1 MSSLK
6 SRKRTER
13 ITNALCFI
21 ALIFLTCLCMLPIWW
36 IFRSSLMSNAELFK
50 WPPAFFPPRWL
61 FSNYAN
67 TLEYFKF
74 WTYLKNTMIIIV
86 PSVIFGTITATMCG
100 YAFARLRFRLR
111 NFLFTLCVGS
121 MLLPTMV
128 TLIPLYIMWT
138 KFFNMSNTF
147 WPLILPYL
155 CGGGAFNIFLIRQFV
170 RSIPRE
176 LDEAATIDGAGYFR
190 ILLNVIVPSIKS
202 AMIVV
207 AMFLFIQIWNDLLML
222 EVCPSLASA
231 RPRIETHPLGIG
243 MNEKDPA
250 RLVFEGKAGKA
261 IVVSLIDM
269 GGRLRLIVQDIEAV
283 KPIMP
288 MPNLPVAR
296 VMWKAMPNL
305 TTGVECWI
313 TAGGA
318 HHTVLSYDV
327 TAEQMRDWARIMDI
341 EYVHIGA
348 DTTVESLEHDL
359 FLSDLAWKLK

>member
-147 WPLILPYL
+147 WPSSCRISAAAARSTSSSSASSSAPSRVSSTKLQRSTAQATSVSSSTSSFLPS
-155 CGGGAFNIFLIRQFV
+155 NR
-170 RSIPRE
+170 R
-176 LDEAATIDGAGYFR
+176 
-190 ILLNVIVPSIKS
+190 
-202 AMIVV
+202 
-207 AMFLFIQIWNDLLML
+207 
-222 EVCPSLASA
+222 
-231 RPRIETHPLGIG
+231 
-243 MNEKDPA
+243 
-250 RLVFEGKAGKA
+250 
-261 IVVSLIDM
+261 
-269 GGRLRLIVQDIEAV
+269 
-283 KPIMP
+283 
-288 MPNLPVAR
+288 
-296 VMWKAMPNL
+296 
-305 TTGVECWI
+305 
-313 TAGGA
+313 
-318 HHTVLSYDV
+318 
-327 TAEQMRDWARIMDI
+327 
-341 EYVHIGA
+341 
-348 DTTVESLEHDL
+348 
-359 FLSDLAWKLK
+359 

>member
-155 CGGGAFNIFLIRQFV
+155 TGGGFFNIFLIRQFLMT
-170 RSIPRE
+170 IPKE
-176 LDEAATIDGAGYFR
+176 LDEAASIDGAGEWYIFLKI
-190 ILLNVIVPSIKS
+190 ILPLCGPVIATLVIFQVVNQWNNFLWPLVVVSNPKKQVIS
-202 AMIVV
+202 VGLAMFNASETARYLGPRLAVSVLGAIPLMIVYL
-207 AMFLFIQIWNDLLML
+207 FLQ
-222 EVCPSLASA
+222 
-231 RPRIETHPLGIG
+231 
-243 MNEKDPA
+243 KY
-250 RLVFEGKAGKA
+250 
-261 IVVSLIDM
+261 
-269 GGRLRLIVQDIEAV
+269 IVQSVMLSGV
-283 KPIMP
+283 K
-288 MPNLPVAR
+288 
-296 VMWKAMPNL
+296 
-305 TTGVECWI
+305 E
-313 TAGGA
+313 
-318 HHTVLSYDV
+318 
-327 TAEQMRDWARIMDI
+327 
-341 EYVHIGA
+341 
-348 DTTVESLEHDL
+348 
-359 FLSDLAWKLK
+359 